1 MPGQFV
7 LPTGDSITIEG
18 EAARRLMGSG
28 SGDAALLYIYILS
41 NGGRYDGED
50 AAGAIHRTR
59 EQADGA
65 LDVLCRLGL
74 VTLSNAAPKPAG
86 KLERPEELPRYTPQ
100 DIDRELKNGQEFKAL
115 VNEVQKVLGAQL
127 SSEGLMTLFGIYD
140 YLRLPTEVILT
151 LVQYCVS
158 EFASRGQPGRRPSM
172 RYIEKTAYA
181 WEREG
186 IFSLEAAEDFI
197 KRQSAYRS
205 SERELAPILGLT
217 GRALSAT
224 ERRYIN
230 SWTDMGF
237 TTGAIAEAYDRT
249 VTKTGRLTWRY
260 MDSILKSWHSK
271 GLHTTE
277 EIAGGDAPPKFTKPR
292 AGRPGPQTGAT
303 AGELE
308 AMRATLRKIKG
319 EG

>member
-1 MPGQFV
+1 MSGQFV
-7 LPTGDSITIEG
+7 LPTQERITIEG

-41 NGGRYDGED
+41 RGGRYDGED
-50 AAGAIHRTR
+50 AAAVTHRSVD
-59 EQADGA
+59 QLDAA

-74 VTLSNAAPKPAG
+74 VTLSKGEKKAEE

-100 DIDRELKNGQEFKAL
+100 DIDRELQNGQEFKFL
-115 VNEVQKVLGAQL
+115 VGEVQKSLGSQL

-140 YLRLPTEVILT
+140 YLRLPPEVILT
-151 LVQYCVS
+151 LVNYCVAEQS
-158 EFASRGQPGRRPSM
+158 SRGQGRRPSM

-186 IFSLEAAEDFI
+186 IFSLEAAEDLI
-197 KRQSAYRS
+197 KRQTAYKA

-217 GRALSAT
+217 GRALSTT
-224 ERRYIN
+224 ERKYIN
-230 SWTDMGF
+230 AWTDMGF
-237 TTGAIAEAYDRT
+237 DTGAIAEAYDRT

-260 MDSILKSWHSK
+260 MDTILRSWHSK
-271 GLHTTE
+271 GLHTLQ
-277 EIAGGDAPPKFTKPR
+277 EIEKGDAPPKFQKP
-292 AGRPGPQTGAT
+292 GRPTRAPAAGAT

-308 AMRATLRKIKG
+308 QMRETLRKIKG
-319 EG
+319 EK